1 MATTQQLLNKYDI
14 DLDNIPNHIAIIM
27 DGNGRWAKKNNL
39 QIKEGHARGVSA
51 LKEIVKESVNQNIE
65 SLTVYAFSTENWKR
79 PKSEVKAINNLIVN
93 SINNELDELIEQNV
107 KVRFFGDYSNFGKKT
122 YEKIKFAEEK
132 SFSNKPKLRLNV
144 ALGYGGKMDIINIAR
159 EVSRLKIKA
168 SDINDHIINELSQV
182 PEPSIELLIRTGG
195 DTRISNFLLYQ
206 IAYSEIHF
214 VRKLWPDYSKKD
226 FKRNINKYFNSER
239 RFGERT

>member
-1 MATTQQLLNKYDI
+1 MNLKN
-14 DLDNIPNHIAIIM
+14 IAIIM

-39 QIKEGHARGVSA
+39 QIKEGHAKGVLA

-65 SLTVYAFSTENWKR
+65 SLTVFAFSTENWKR

-93 SINNELDELIEQNV
+93 SINNELDELIEQKV

-122 YEKIKFAEEK
+122 FEKIEFAHEK
-132 SFSNKPKLRLNV
+132 SLINKPKLRLNI
-144 ALGYGGKMDIINIAR
+144 ALGYGGKMDIINIAK
-159 EVSRLKIKA
+159 EVSRLKIKT
-168 SDINDHIINELSQV
+168 SDINDNTISELSQV
-182 PEPSIELLIRTGG
+182 PESNIDLLIRTGG
-195 DTRISNFLLYQ
+195 DKRISNFLLYQ

-214 VRKLWPDYSKKD
+214 VKKLWPDYSKLD

>member
-1 MATTQQLLNKYDI
+1 MNLKNV
-14 DLDNIPNHIAIIM
+14 AIIM

-51 LKEIVKESVNQNIE
+51 LKEIVKESVSQNIE
-65 SLTVYAFSTENWKR
+65 SLTVFAFSTENWKR

-93 SINNELDELIEQNV
+93 SINNELDELIEQKV
-107 KVRFFGDYSNFGKKT
+107 KVKFFGDYSNFGKKT
-122 YEKIKFAEEK
+122 FEKIEFAHEK
-132 SFSNKPKLRLNV
+132 SLIDKPKLRLNV
-144 ALGYGGKMDIINIAR
+144 ALGYGGKMDIINIAK
-159 EVSRLKIKA
+159 EVSRLKIKT
-168 SDINDHIINELSQV
+168 SDINDNTISELSQV
-182 PEPSIELLIRTGG
+182 PESNIDLLIRTGG

-214 VRKLWPDYSKKD
+214 VKKLWPDYSKQD
-226 FKRNINKYFNSER
+226 FKRNINKYFDSER

>member
-1 MATTQQLLNKYDI
+1 MNLKN
-14 DLDNIPNHIAIIM
+14 IAIIM

-39 QIKEGHARGVSA
+39 QIKEGHAKGVSA
-51 LKEIVKESVNQNIE
+51 LKEIVNESVNQNIE

-79 PKSEVKAINNLIVN
+79 PKSEVKAINNLIVS
-93 SINNELDELIEQNV
+93 SIKNELDELIEQKV

-122 YEKIKFAEEK
+122 FEKIKFAEEE
-132 SFSNKPKLRLNV
+132 SFTNKPKLRLNV
-144 ALGYGGKMDIINIAR
+144 ALGYGGKMDIVNIAK

-168 SDINDHIINELSQV
+168 SDINDHTISELSQV
-182 PEPSIELLIRTGG
+182 PESNIDLLIRTGG

-214 VRKLWPDYSKKD
+214 VKKLWPDYSKQD

>member
-1 MATTQQLLNKYDI
+1 MNLKN
-14 DLDNIPNHIAIIM
+14 IAIIM

-39 QIKEGHARGVSA
+39 KIKEGHARGVSA

-93 SINNELDELIEQNV
+93 SINNELDELIEQKV

-132 SFSNKPKLRLNV
+132 SFSNEPKLRLNV

-168 SDINDHIINELSQV
+168 SDINDHTINELSQV
-182 PEPSIELLIRTGG
+182 PESSIDLLIRTGG

-214 VRKLWPDYSKKD
+214 VRKLWPDYSKQD

>member
-1 MATTQQLLNKYDI
+1 MNLKN
-14 DLDNIPNHIAIIM
+14 IAIIM

-39 QIKEGHARGVSA
+39 KIKEGHARGVST

-79 PKSEVKAINNLIVN
+79 PKSEIKSINNLIIN
-93 SINNELDELIEQNV
+93 SINNELDELIEQKV
-107 KVRFFGDYSNFGKKT
+107 KVRFFGDYSNFGKNT
-122 YEKIKFAEEK
+122 FDKIEFAQEK
-132 SFSNKPKLRLNV
+132 SFLNKPKLRLNV
-144 ALGYGGKMDIINIAR
+144 ALGYGGKVDIINIAK
-159 EVSRLKIKA
+159 EISRLKIKA
-168 SDINDHIINELSQV
+168 SDINDNTINKLSQV
-182 PEPSIELLIRTGG
+182 PESNIDLLIRTGG

-214 VRKLWPDYSKKD
+214 VKKLWPDYSKQD
-226 FKRNINKYFNSER
+226 FKRSINKYFNSER

>member
-1 MATTQQLLNKYDI
+1 MNLKN
-14 DLDNIPNHIAIIM
+14 IAIIM

-144 ALGYGGKMDIINIAR
+144 ALGYGGKMDIIKIAR

-168 SDINDHIINELSQV
+168 SDINDHTINELSQV
-182 PEPSIELLIRTGG
+182 PESNIDLLIRTGG

>member
-1 MATTQQLLNKYDI
+1 MNLKN
-14 DLDNIPNHIAIIM
+14 IAIIM

-93 SINNELDELIEQNV
+93 SINNELDELIEQKV
-107 KVRFFGDYSNFGKKT
+107 KVRFFGEYSDFGKKT
-122 YEKIKFAEEK
+122 YKKIKFAEEK
-132 SFSNKPKLRLNV
+132 SFINKPKLRLNV

-168 SDINDHIINELSQV
+168 SDINDHTINELSQV
-182 PEPSIELLIRTGG
+182 PESSIDLLIRTGG

-214 VRKLWPDYSKKD
+214 VKKLWPDYSKQD

>member
-1 MATTQQLLNKYDI
+1 MNLKN
-14 DLDNIPNHIAIIM
+14 IAIIM

-39 QIKEGHARGVSA
+39 PIKEGHARGVSA

-93 SINNELDELIEQNV
+93 SINNELDELIEQKV

-132 SFSNKPKLRLNV
+132 SFSNKPKLRLNI

-168 SDINDHIINELSQV
+168 SDINDHTINELSQV
-182 PEPSIELLIRTGG
+182 PEPSIDLLIRTGG

-226 FKRNINKYFNSER
+226 FKRNINKYFNTER

>member
-1 MATTQQLLNKYDI
+1 MNLKN
-14 DLDNIPNHIAIIM
+14 IAIIM

-39 QIKEGHARGVSA
+39 QIQEGHARGVSA

-132 SFSNKPKLRLNV
+132 SFSNKPKLRLNI

-168 SDINDHIINELSQV
+168 SDINDHTINELSQV
-182 PEPSIELLIRTGG
+182 PETSIDLLIRTGG

-214 VRKLWPDYSKKD
+214 VKKLWPDYSKQD

>member
-1 MATTQQLLNKYDI
+1 MNLKN
-14 DLDNIPNHIAIIM
+14 IAIIM
-27 DGNGRWAKKNNL
+27 DGNGRWARKNNL

-93 SINNELDELIEQNV
+93 SINNELDELIEQKV

-168 SDINDHIINELSQV
+168 SDINDHTINELSQV
-182 PEPSIELLIRTGG
+182 PESSIDLLIRTGG

-214 VRKLWPDYSKKD
+214 VRKLWPDYSKQD

>member
-1 MATTQQLLNKYDI
+1 MNLKN
-14 DLDNIPNHIAIIM
+14 IAIIM

-93 SINNELDELIEQNV
+93 SINNELDDLIEQKV
-107 KVRFFGDYSNFGKKT
+107 KVKFFGDYSNFGKKT
-122 YEKIKFAEEK
+122 FEKIEFAHEK
-132 SFSNKPKLRLNV
+132 SLINKPKLRLNV
-144 ALGYGGKMDIINIAR
+144 ALGYGGKMDIINIAK
-159 EVSRLKIKA
+159 EVSRMKIKT
-168 SDINDHIINELSQV
+168 SDINDDTISELSQV
-182 PEPSIELLIRTGG
+182 PESNIDLLIRTGG

-214 VRKLWPDYSKKD
+214 VKKLWPDYSKLD

>member
-1 MATTQQLLNKYDI
+1 MNLKN
-14 DLDNIPNHIAIIM
+14 IAIIM
-27 DGNGRWAKKNNL
+27 DGNGRWAKRNNL

-93 SINNELDELIEQNV
+93 SINNELDELIEQKV

-168 SDINDHIINELSQV
+168 SDINDHTINELSQV
-182 PEPSIELLIRTGG
+182 PESSIDLLIRTGG

-214 VRKLWPDYSKKD
+214 VKKLWPDYSKQD

>member
-1 MATTQQLLNKYDI
+1 
-14 DLDNIPNHIAIIM
+14 M

-65 SLTVYAFSTENWKR
+65 SLTVFAFSTENWKR

-132 SFSNKPKLRLNV
+132 SFSNKPKLRLNI

-168 SDINDHIINELSQV
+168 SDINDHTINELSQV
-182 PEPSIELLIRTGG
+182 PEPSIDLLIRTGG

-214 VRKLWPDYSKKD
+214 VGKLWPDYSKKD

>member
-1 MATTQQLLNKYDI
+1 MNLKNV
-14 DLDNIPNHIAIIM
+14 AIIM

-39 QIKEGHARGVSA
+39 QIKEGHARGVLA

-93 SINNELDELIEQNV
+93 SISNELDELIEQKV

-122 YEKIKFAEEK
+122 FEKIEFAHEK
-132 SFSNKPKLRLNV
+132 SSINKPKLRLNV
-144 ALGYGGKMDIINIAR
+144 ALGYGGKMDIINIAK
-159 EVSRLKIKA
+159 EVSRLKIKT
-168 SDINDHIINELSQV
+168 SDINDNTISELSQV
-182 PEPSIELLIRTGG
+182 PESNIDLLIRTGG

-214 VRKLWPDYSKKD
+214 VKKLWPDYSKLD
-226 FKRNINKYFNSER
+226 FKRNIKKYFNSER
-239 RFGERT
+239 RFGERS

>member
-1 MATTQQLLNKYDI
+1 MNLKN
-14 DLDNIPNHIAIIM
+14 IAIIM

-51 LKEIVKESVNQNIE
+51 LKEIVKDSVNQNIE

-93 SINNELDELIEQNV
+93 SINNELDELIEQKV

-144 ALGYGGKMDIINIAR
+144 ALGYGGKMDIIKIAR

-168 SDINDHIINELSQV
+168 SDINDHTINELSQV
-182 PEPSIELLIRTGG
+182 PEPSIDLLIRTGG

>member
-1 MATTQQLLNKYDI
+1 MNLKNV
-14 DLDNIPNHIAIIM
+14 AIIM

-39 QIKEGHARGVSA
+39 KIKEGHARGVLA

-65 SLTVYAFSTENWKR
+65 SLTVYAFSTENWQR

-93 SINNELDELIEQNV
+93 SINNELDELIEQKV

-122 YEKIKFAEEK
+122 SEKIEFAHEK
-132 SFSNKPKLRLNV
+132 SSINKPKLRLNV
-144 ALGYGGKMDIINIAR
+144 ALGYGGKMDIINIAK
-159 EVSRLKIKA
+159 EVSRLKIKT
-168 SDINDHIINELSQV
+168 SDINDNTISELSQV
-182 PEPSIELLIRTGG
+182 PESNIDLLIRTGG

-214 VRKLWPDYSKKD
+214 VKKLWPDYSKLD

-239 RFGERT
+239 RFGERS

>member
-1 MATTQQLLNKYDI
+1 MNLKN
-14 DLDNIPNHIAIIM
+14 IAIIM

-93 SINNELDELIEQNV
+93 SINNELDELIEQKV

-122 YEKIKFAEEK
+122 CEMIKFAEEK
-132 SFSNKPKLRLNV
+132 SFSNKPKLRLNI

-168 SDINDHIINELSQV
+168 SDINDHTINELSQV
-182 PEPSIELLIRTGG
+182 PEPSIDLLIRTGG

-214 VRKLWPDYSKKD
+214 VRKLWPDYSKQD

>member
-1 MATTQQLLNKYDI
+1 MNLKN
-14 DLDNIPNHIAIIM
+14 IAIIM

-79 PKSEVKAINNLIVN
+79 PKSEIKAINNLIVN
-93 SINNELDELIEQNV
+93 SINNELDELIEQKV

-132 SFSNKPKLRLNV
+132 SFSNKPKLRLNI

-168 SDINDHIINELSQV
+168 SDINDHTINELSQV
-182 PEPSIELLIRTGG
+182 PESSIDLLIRTGG

>member
-1 MATTQQLLNKYDI
+1 
-14 DLDNIPNHIAIIM
+14 M

-39 QIKEGHARGVSA
+39 QIKEGHTKGVSA
-51 LKEIVKESVNQNIE
+51 LKEIVKEAVNQNIE

-79 PKSEVKAINNLIVN
+79 PKSEIKSINNLIVN
-93 SINNELDELIEQNV
+93 SINNELEELIEQKV

-132 SFSNKPKLRLNV
+132 SFFKKPNLRLNV

-168 SDINDHIINELSQV
+168 SDINDHTISKLSQV
-182 PEPSIELLIRTGG
+182 PEASIDLLIRTGG

-214 VRKLWPDYSKKD
+214 VKKLWPDYSKQD
-226 FKRNINKYFNSER
+226 FKRNIKKYFNSER

>member
-1 MATTQQLLNKYDI
+1 MNLKN
-14 DLDNIPNHIAIIM
+14 IAIIM

-168 SDINDHIINELSQV
+168 SDINDHTINELSQV
-182 PEPSIELLIRTGG
+182 PEPSIDLLIRTGG

-214 VRKLWPDYSKKD
+214 VRKLWPDYSKQD

>member
-1 MATTQQLLNKYDI
+1 MNLKNV
-14 DLDNIPNHIAIIM
+14 AIIM

-39 QIKEGHARGVSA
+39 QIKEGQARGVSA
-51 LKEIVKESVNQNIE
+51 LKEIVKESVSQNIE
-65 SLTVYAFSTENWKR
+65 SLTVFAFSTENWKR

-93 SINNELDELIEQNV
+93 SINNELDELIEQKV

-122 YEKIKFAEEK
+122 FEKIEFAHEK
-132 SFSNKPKLRLNV
+132 SLINKPKLRLNV
-144 ALGYGGKMDIINIAR
+144 ALGYGGKMDIINIAK
-159 EVSRLKIKA
+159 EVSRMKIKT
-168 SDINDHIINELSQV
+168 SDINDDTISELSQV
-182 PEPSIELLIRTGG
+182 PESNIDLLIRTGG

-214 VRKLWPDYSKKD
+214 VKKLWPDYTKLD

>member
-1 MATTQQLLNKYDI
+1 MNLKN
-14 DLDNIPNHIAIIM
+14 IAIIM

-93 SINNELDELIEQNV
+93 SINNELDELIEQKV
-107 KVRFFGDYSNFGKKT
+107 KVRFFGNYSNFGKKT

-168 SDINDHIINELSQV
+168 SDINDHTINELSQV
-182 PEPSIELLIRTGG
+182 PESSIDLLIRTGG

-214 VRKLWPDYSKKD
+214 VRKLWPDYSKQD

>member
-1 MATTQQLLNKYDI
+1 MNLKN
-14 DLDNIPNHIAIIM
+14 IAIIM

-93 SINNELDELIEQNV
+93 SINNELDELIEQKV
-107 KVRFFGDYSNFGKKT
+107 KIRFFGDYSNFGKKT

-168 SDINDHIINELSQV
+168 SDINDHTINELSQV
-182 PEPSIELLIRTGG
+182 PESNIDLLIRTGG

>member
-1 MATTQQLLNKYDI
+1 M
-14 DLDNIPNHIAIIM
+14 DLKNIAIIM

-65 SLTVYAFSTENWKR
+65 SLTVYAFSTENWNR
-79 PKSEVKAINNLIVN
+79 PKPEVKAINNLIVN
-93 SINNELDELIEQNV
+93 SINNELDELIEQKV

-132 SFSNKPKLRLNV
+132 SFSNKPKLRLNI

-159 EVSRLKIKA
+159 EVSRMKIKA
-168 SDINDHIINELSQV
+168 SDINEHTINKLSQV
-182 PEPSIELLIRTGG
+182 PESSIDLLIRTGG
-195 DTRISNFLLYQ
+195 DTRISNFLLFQ

-214 VRKLWPDYSKKD
+214 VKKLWPDYSKQD

>member
-1 MATTQQLLNKYDI
+1 MNLKN
-14 DLDNIPNHIAIIM
+14 IAIIM

-93 SINNELDELIEQNV
+93 SINNELDELIEQKV
-107 KVRFFGDYSNFGKKT
+107 KVRFFGEYSDFGKKT

-168 SDINDHIINELSQV
+168 SDINDHTINELSQV
-182 PEPSIELLIRTGG
+182 PESSIDLLIRTGG

>member
-1 MATTQQLLNKYDI
+1 MSLKN
-14 DLDNIPNHIAIIM
+14 IAIIM

-39 QIKEGHARGVSA
+39 QIKEGHARGVSV

-65 SLTVYAFSTENWKR
+65 SLTVFAFSTENWKR

-93 SINNELDELIEQNV
+93 SINNELDELIEQKV
-107 KVRFFGDYSNFGKKT
+107 KVKFFGDYSNFGKKT
-122 YEKIKFAEEK
+122 FEKIEFAHEK
-132 SFSNKPKLRLNV
+132 SLIDKPKLRLNV
-144 ALGYGGKMDIINIAR
+144 ALGYGGKIDIINIVK
-159 EVSRLKIKA
+159 EVSRLKIKT
-168 SDINDHIINELSQV
+168 SDINDNTISELSQV
-182 PEPSIELLIRTGG
+182 PESNIDLLIRTGG

-214 VRKLWPDYSKKD
+214 VKKLWPDYSKLD
-226 FKRNINKYFNSER
+226 FKRNINKYFDSER

>member
-1 MATTQQLLNKYDI
+1 MNLKN
-14 DLDNIPNHIAIIM
+14 IAIIM

-39 QIKEGHARGVSA
+39 QIKEGHAKGVLA

-65 SLTVYAFSTENWKR
+65 SLTVFAFSTENWKR

-93 SINNELDELIEQNV
+93 SINNELDELIEQKV
-107 KVRFFGDYSNFGKKT
+107 KVKFFGDYSNFGKKT
-122 YEKIKFAEEK
+122 FEKIEFAHEK
-132 SFSNKPKLRLNV
+132 SLIDKPKLRLNV

-168 SDINDHIINELSQV
+168 SDINDHTINELSQV
-182 PEPSIELLIRTGG
+182 PESSIDLLIRTGG

-214 VRKLWPDYSKKD
+214 VKKLWPDYSKQD

>member
-1 MATTQQLLNKYDI
+1 MNLKN
-14 DLDNIPNHIAIIM
+14 IAIIM

-132 SFSNKPKLRLNV
+132 SFSNKPKLRLNI

-168 SDINDHIINELSQV
+168 SDINDHTINELSEV
-182 PEPSIELLIRTGG
+182 PESNIDLLIRTGG

-214 VRKLWPDYSKKD
+214 VRKLWPDYSKQD

>member
-1 MATTQQLLNKYDI
+1 MNLKN
-14 DLDNIPNHIAIIM
+14 IAIIM

-93 SINNELDELIEQNV
+93 SINNELDELIEQKV

-132 SFSNKPKLRLNV
+132 SFINKPKLRLNV

-168 SDINDHIINELSQV
+168 SDINDHTINELSQV
-182 PEPSIELLIRTGG
+182 PESSIDLLIRTGG

>member
-1 MATTQQLLNKYDI
+1 MNLKNV
-14 DLDNIPNHIAIIM
+14 AIIM

-39 QIKEGHARGVSA
+39 QIKEGHEIGVLA

-65 SLTVYAFSTENWKR
+65 SLTVYAFSTENWQR

-93 SINNELDELIEQNV
+93 SINNELDELIEQKV

-122 YEKIKFAEEK
+122 SEKIEFAHEK
-132 SFSNKPKLRLNV
+132 SSINKPKLRLNV
-144 ALGYGGKMDIINIAR
+144 ALGYGGKMDIINIAK
-159 EVSRLKIKA
+159 EVSRLKIKT
-168 SDINDHIINELSQV
+168 SDINDNTISELSQV
-182 PEPSIELLIRTGG
+182 PESNIDLLIRTGG

-214 VRKLWPDYSKKD
+214 VKKLWPDYSKLD

-239 RFGERT
+239 RFGERS

>member
-1 MATTQQLLNKYDI
+1 MNLKN
-14 DLDNIPNHIAIIM
+14 IAIIM

-39 QIKEGHARGVSA
+39 QIKEGHARGVTA

-93 SINNELDELIEQNV
+93 SINNELDELIEQKI

-122 YEKIKFAEEK
+122 YEKIKFSEEK

-144 ALGYGGKMDIINIAR
+144 ALGYGGKMDIVNIAR
-159 EVSRLKIKA
+159 EVSRLKIRA
-168 SDINDHIINELSQV
+168 SDINDHTINELSQV
-182 PEPSIELLIRTGG
+182 PESSIDLLIRTGG

-214 VRKLWPDYSKKD
+214 VKKLWPDYSKQD

>member
-1 MATTQQLLNKYDI
+1 MNLKN
-14 DLDNIPNHIAIIM
+14 IAIIM

-93 SINNELDELIEQNV
+93 SINNELDELIEQKV

-168 SDINDHIINELSQV
+168 SDIDDQTINELSQV
-182 PEPSIELLIRTGG
+182 PESNIDLLIRTGG

-214 VRKLWPDYSKKD
+214 VKKLWPDYSKQD

>member
-1 MATTQQLLNKYDI
+1 MNLKN
-14 DLDNIPNHIAIIM
+14 IAIIM

-132 SFSNKPKLRLNV
+132 SFSNKPKLRLNI

-168 SDINDHIINELSQV
+168 SDINDQTINELSQV
-182 PEPSIELLIRTGG
+182 PESNIDLLIRTGG

-206 IAYSEIHF
+206 IAYSEIHL
-214 VRKLWPDYSKKD
+214 VKKLWPDYSKLD

>member
-1 MATTQQLLNKYDI
+1 MNLKNV
-14 DLDNIPNHIAIIM
+14 AIIM

-39 QIKEGHARGVSA
+39 QIKEGHERGVLA

-65 SLTVYAFSTENWKR
+65 SLTVYAFSTENWQR

-93 SINNELDELIEQNV
+93 SINNELDELIEQKV

-122 YEKIKFAEEK
+122 SEKIEFAHEK
-132 SFSNKPKLRLNV
+132 SSINKPKLRLNV
-144 ALGYGGKMDIINIAR
+144 ALGYGGKMDIINIAK
-159 EVSRLKIKA
+159 EVSRLKIKT
-168 SDINDHIINELSQV
+168 SDINDNTISELSQV
-182 PEPSIELLIRTGG
+182 PESNIDLLIRTGG

-214 VRKLWPDYSKKD
+214 VKKLWPDYSCLLYTSPSPRD
-226 FKRNINKYFNSER
+226 
-239 RFGERT
+239 

>member
-1 MATTQQLLNKYDI
+1 MNLKN
-14 DLDNIPNHIAIIM
+14 IAIIM

-39 QIKEGHARGVSA
+39 QIKEGHARGVLA

-168 SDINDHIINELSQV
+168 SDINDHTINELSQV
-182 PEPSIELLIRTGG
+182 PESSIDLLIRTGG

-214 VRKLWPDYSKKD
+214 VRKLWPDYSKQD

>member
-1 MATTQQLLNKYDI
+1 MNLKN
-14 DLDNIPNHIAIIM
+14 IAIIM

-39 QIKEGHARGVSA
+39 QIKEGHTRGVSA

-93 SINNELDELIEQNV
+93 SINNELDELIEQKV

-168 SDINDHIINELSQV
+168 SDINDHTINELSQV
-182 PEPSIELLIRTGG
+182 PESNIDLLIRTGG

-214 VRKLWPDYSKKD
+214 VKKLWPDYSKQD

>member
-1 MATTQQLLNKYDI
+1 MNLKN
-14 DLDNIPNHIAIIM
+14 IAIIM

-39 QIKEGHARGVSA
+39 QIKEGHARGVSV
-51 LKEIVKESVNQNIE
+51 LKEIVKESVKQNIE

-132 SFSNKPKLRLNV
+132 SLSNKPKLRLNI
-144 ALGYGGKMDIINIAR
+144 ALCYGGKMDIVNIAR
-159 EVSRLKIKA
+159 EVSRLKIKT
-168 SDINDHIINELSQV
+168 SDINDNTISELSQV
-182 PEPSIELLIRTGG
+182 PESNIDLLIRTGG

-214 VRKLWPDYSKKD
+214 VKKLWPDYSKLD
-226 FKRNINKYFNSER
+226 FKRNINKYFDSER

>member
-1 MATTQQLLNKYDI
+1 MNLKN
-14 DLDNIPNHIAIIM
+14 IAIIM
-27 DGNGRWAKKNNL
+27 DGNGRWARKNNL

-79 PKSEVKAINNLIVN
+79 PKSEVKAINNLIIK
-93 SINNELDELIEQNV
+93 SINNELDELIEQKV
-107 KVRFFGDYSNFGKKT
+107 KVRFFGDYFDFGKKT

-182 PEPSIELLIRTGG
+182 PESNIDLLIRTGG

-214 VRKLWPDYSKKD
+214 VKKLWPDYSKQD

>member
-1 MATTQQLLNKYDI
+1 MQ
-14 DLDNIPNHIAIIM
+14 
-27 DGNGRWAKKNNL
+27 NGYQVSW
-39 QIKEGHARGVSA
+39 IYARGVSA

-168 SDINDHIINELSQV
+168 SDINDNTINELSQV
-182 PEPSIELLIRTGG
+182 PESNIDLLIRTGG

-214 VRKLWPDYSKKD
+214 VKKLWPDYSKQD